1 MHILFT
7 SYEFI
12 TERTPCGGFGHYLA
26 NIASILANHGHQVTI
41 VLSSYRNKII
51 QWKPNIEIVVFK
63 YEYMG
68 YCIESGVDALFHV
81 NVARNIDRSKK
92 LRDQIKKI
100 NKRKKI
106 DIIQYNGDYLEGWY
120 RIKKIPTVVRLSS
133 IESWYERAEQIDKS
147 MDDYSWLS
155 DFKMRLFMFPL
166 YRVDAVYA
174 PSNCLAK
181 IIRKKYKIDIEV
193 IESPFFNHENDTN
206 KENDIFGLYD
216 KKYILF
222 PNRICTL
229 KGMKTVI
236 DAANDILTEDPEI
249 NFVFAGHIGE
259 DSLVERMYIE
269 AGVNR
274 ERVHFLGRI
283 INRDCLNG
291 IMKHAYVCI
300 FPSRADN
307 LSNSCI
313 ECMGFGRIVIG
324 CEGASYEQLIIDKKN
339 GLLINRDKP
348 NELLKAIRYVNS
360 LSKEEQCLMRYEA
373 LKTIKRLSPENVYH
387 NVIRFYR
394 SIITEKKQQCCK
406 KNRRLTI

>member
-7 SYEFI
+7 SYEFV

-41 VLSSYRNKII
+41 VLSSYRNKTI
-51 QWKPNIEIVVFK
+51 QWKPNIEIVIFK
-63 YEYMG
+63 YEYTG
-68 YCIESGVDALFHV
+68 YCLESRIDALFHV

-92 LRDQIKKI
+92 LRNQIKKI

-106 DIIQYNGDYLEGWY
+106 DLIQYNGDYLEGWC
-120 RIKKIPTVVRLSS
+120 RLKKIPTVIRLSS
-133 IESWYERAEQIDKS
+133 IESWYERAEQMDKS
-147 MDDYSWLS
+147 MEDFSWLN
-155 DFKMRLFMFPL
+155 DIKMKLFMFPL
-166 YRVDAVYA
+166 YRVDAIYA

-181 IIRKKYKIDIEV
+181 IIKKKYKMDIKV
-193 IESPFFNHENDTN
+193 IESPFFNNENETS
-206 KENDIFGLYD
+206 KEKDIFGIYN

-222 PNRICTL
+222 PSRICTL

-249 NFVFAGHIGE
+249 NFVFAGYIGN

-269 AGVNR
+269 AGINR
-274 ERVHFLGRI
+274 GRVHFLGEI
-283 INRDCLNG
+283 KDRDCLNG

-324 CEGASYEQLIIDKKN
+324 SNEASYEQIIIDKKN

-348 NELLKAIRYVNS
+348 SELVKAIKYVNNMS
-360 LSKEEQCLMRYEA
+360 LEEQNKMRQEA
-373 LKTIKRLSPENVYH
+373 IKTIERLSPENIYLK
-387 NVIRFYR
+387 VIKFYR
-394 SIITEKKQQCCK
+394 DVITKKAK
-406 KNRRLTI
+406 